1 MRLLKSTLFMVL
13 LIAAIA
19 AATLNAVPTKAQDG
33 SELTEFTS
41 GDVRFVYPTGL
52 ASGITEIPVEAVA
65 FDPETMPVWASN
77 PAYTRYEFADY
88 ATVENAYYA
97 PVISIYPVPD
107 LQAYTL
113 HDGDVNYGYA
123 VEVDNLIALV
133 EEQPDLADYTL
144 LASAG
149 SPDVPNLPFLPP
161 ANAAQVFRAQAEYI
175 QFDDGMGIRYLTYY
189 SQAVNEITER
199 DIFYTFQGIS
209 YDGATYVSVM
219 FPIVTGLLP
228 AEFNPDLDY
237 EAFAANYM
245 TYLQET
251 ADALNAQA
259 PELFTPNLL
268 TLDAIMLS
276 LSINGTIDYVPMP
289 EATAEAAGG

>member
-19 AATLNAVPTKAQDG
+19 AATIAPIQAQDG
-33 SELTEFTS
+33 TELTEFTS
-41 GDVRFVYPTGL
+41 GNVRFVYPTGL
-52 ASGITEIPVEAVA
+52 ATGITETAFEAVA
-65 FDPETMPVWASN
+65 FDPETMPVWAAN
-77 PAYTRYEFADY
+77 PAYTQYVFDGY
-88 ATVENAYYA
+88 TVVENAYYA

-107 LQAYTL
+107 LQAYTMY
-113 HDGDVNYGYA
+113 DGDIDYGYA

-133 EEQPDLADYTL
+133 EEQPDLTAYTA

-149 SPDVPNLPFLPP
+149 SPDVLSLPFLPP

-175 QFDDGMGIRYLTYY
+175 QFDDGIGIRYLTYY

-237 EAFAANYM
+237 DAFAANYL
-245 TYLQET
+245 TFLQET

-259 PELFTPNLL
+259 PDLFAPNLN

-289 EATAEAAGG
+289 EATEEASGG

>member
-19 AATLNAVPTKAQDG
+19 AATIAPTQAQDG

-41 GDVRFVYPTGL
+41 GNVRFVYPTSL
-52 ASGITEIPVEAVA
+52 ATGITEIPVEAVA
-65 FDPETMPVWASN
+65 FDSETMPAWAAN

-88 ATVENAYYA
+88 ATVENAYYSPFIA
-97 PVISIYPVPD
+97 LYPTAD
-107 LQAYTL
+107 LEAYTMRE
-113 HDGDVNYGYA
+113 GDIQYGYA
-123 VEVDNLIALV
+123 IEVETLV
-133 EEQPDLADYTL
+133 GLLEEMPDLADYTAF
-144 LASAG
+144 ASAG
-149 SPDVPNLPFLPP
+149 SPDVPNLPMVPP
-161 ANAAQVFRAQAEYI
+161 ANAAQVFRAHAEYI
-175 QFDDGMGIRYLTYY
+175 PFDDGMGVRYLTYY
-189 SQAVNEITER
+189 SQAVNEITDR
-199 DIFYTFQGIS
+199 DIFYTYQGIS
-209 YDGATYVSVM
+209 YDGSTYVSVM

-237 EAFAANYM
+237 EAFAANYL

-259 PELFTPNLL
+259 PELFTPNLN
-268 TLDAIMLS
+268 TLDSIMLS

-289 EATAEAAGG
+289 EATEEASGG

>member
-13 LIAAIA
+13 LIVAIA
-19 AATLNAVPTKAQDG
+19 AATIAPTQAQDG

-41 GDVRFVYPTGL
+41 GNVRFVYPTGL
-52 ASGITEIPVEAVA
+52 ATGITETPFEAVA
-65 FDPETMPVWASN
+65 FDPATMPVWAAN
-77 PAYTRYEFADY
+77 PAYTQYVFDGY
-88 ATVENAYYA
+88 TVVENAYYA
-97 PVISIYPVPD
+97 PSISIYPVPD
-107 LQAYTL
+107 LQAYTV

-123 VEVDNLIALV
+123 VEVDNLIALI
-133 EEQPDLADYTL
+133 EEQPDLAEYTL

-149 SPDVPNLPFLPP
+149 SPDVLSLPFLPP

-189 SQAVNEITER
+189 SQAVNPIVER
-199 DIFYTFQGIS
+199 DVFYTFQGIS

-219 FPIVTGLLP
+219 FPILSGLLP
-228 AEFNPDLDY
+228 LEVDPNLDY
-237 EAFAANYM
+237 DTFAANYL
-245 TYLQET
+245 TFLQET
-251 ADALNAQA
+251 SDAFNAQA
-259 PELFTPNLL
+259 PELFTPNLD

-289 EATAEAAGG
+289 EATEEASGG